1 MSQPTTDR
9 PVTPGASSSSG
20 PSGRITILTTAEET
34 DGRHDLID
42 SVVPAGSATPLHL
55 HTRYEERVYVISG
68 ALTVWVGPDK
78 LTVGAG
84 GYYHI
89 PLNVPHMVQGGAED
103 THPHQLPGRV
113 RRAGRPAWHP
123 AHLATPATEPDQG
136 LFMEVTTELGDV
148 VLGPPGATPRGDQPL
163 TLERAPR
170 STLRHGT
177 GEAPPVLA
185 PGAAYTDRHGAARGV
200 GLERH
205 PGRRPRRGGGRHQ
218 RRPGPAAAAP
228 IDSDTFR
235 THYTRPVQRFYE
247 QVAGREIEPG
257 MGDPGRGLPRQLC
270 RLGGAPGLAPD
281 AREALAA
288 AEAAGLGQS
297 LLSMWRHQ
305 DLVPLVERLGI
316 DRYFLRVDGLRVAGG
331 GGKAEHLVAH
341 LDALGVEASAALLV
355 GDSLDDLAAA
365 QEVGAGCVLYDRGSH
380 HRRVLEATGAP
391 VVDRLTDAVAY
402 ASVS

>member
-1 MSQPTTDR
+1 M
-9 PVTPGASSSSG
+9 
-20 PSGRITILTTAEET
+20 
-34 DGRHDLID
+34 
-42 SVVPAGSATPLHL
+42 
-55 HTRYEERVYVISG
+55 ISG

-84 GYYHI
+84 GYHI

-103 THPHQLPGRV
+103 THAILISSPAGFAELV
-113 RRAGRPAWHP
+113 ARAGTP
-123 AHLATPATEPDQG
+123 AHLATPATEPDQE

-148 VLGPPGATPRGDQPL
+148 VLDPPGATPRGDQAL
-163 TLERAPR
+163 DLGAR
-170 STLRHGT
+170 SKVYPAAWDRRGAT
-177 GEAPPVLA
+177 GPWLPGPP
-185 PGAAYTDRHGAARGV
+185 YTDRHGAARGV

-235 THYTRPVQRFYE
+235 TYYTRPVQRFYE

-257 MGDPGRGLPRQLC
+257 DGRPWTRPTTPAMPAGWSAWA
-270 RLGGAPGLAPD
+270 GPD

-288 AEAAGLGQS
+288 AEAARLGQS

-316 DRYFLRVDGLRVAGG
+316 DRYCGWTGCGLPGVVARPSTWWPTWTPWRSRRRRRCWSATASTTWRRPRRSGPAACSTTGLPSPAGAGG
-331 GGKAEHLVAH
+331 
-341 LDALGVEASAALLV
+341 D
-355 GDSLDDLAAA
+355 
-365 QEVGAGCVLYDRGSH
+365 Q
-380 HRRVLEATGAP
+380 AP